1 MKQTLKYI
9 LATLNDNLR
18 FAEAKHSVVI
28 ALNSAII
35 VFISGFLSGHN
46 KIVTLLSCLV
56 IISCS
61 ISMVF
66 NFTALLSRKIR
77 YIKNVKFKE
86 NELNLIYYKHI
97 INFSYDQYLN
107 EVKKQ
112 YNFPKDYKFDGLDND
127 LAKQIIAISNV
138 TNLKFTF
145 FNYSLIFLLI
155 GVFLTIVDIILVGL
169 KLW

>member
-28 ALNSAII
+28 ALDSAII

-46 KIVTLLSCLV
+46 KIVTLFSCLV
-56 IISCS
+56 IILCS

-107 EVKKQ
+107 EIKKQ
-112 YNFPKDYKFDGLDND
+112 YNFPKNYKFDGLDND

-145 FNYSLIFLLI
+145 FNYSLLALLF

-169 KLW
+169 KL

>member
-28 ALNSAII
+28 ALDSAII

-46 KIVTLLSCLV
+46 KVVTLFSCL
-56 IISCS
+56 IIIACS

-86 NELNLIYYKHI
+86 SELNLIYYKHI
-97 INFSYDQYLN
+97 INFSYDQYLK
-107 EVKKQ
+107 EVKKH
-112 YNFPKDYKFDGLDND
+112 YNFPDDYKFDGLDND

-145 FNYSLIFLLI
+145 FNYSLISLLL
-155 GVFLTIVDIILVGL
+155 GVFLTIIDIVLVGL
-169 KLW
+169 KL

>member
-169 KLW
+169 KL

>member
-9 LATLNDNLR
+9 LATLNDNLK

-28 ALNSAII
+28 ALDSAII
-35 VFISGFLSGHN
+35 VFISGFLSGYN
-46 KIVTLLSCLV
+46 KIVTLFSCL
-56 IISCS
+56 IIMACS

-77 YIKNVKFKE
+77 YVKNIKFKE

-97 INFSYDQYLN
+97 INFSYDQYLC

-112 YNFPKDYKFDGLDND
+112 YNFPKEYKFDGLDKD

-145 FNYSLIFLLI
+145 FNYSLLALLF
-155 GVFLTIVDIILVGL
+155 GVFLTIIDIVLVGL
-169 KLW
+169 NL